1 MRPGRGSSHTGG
13 STSSL
18 RDLDPD
24 PHRDG
29 PGPWT
34 LFATVGPYTHTLLTL
49 VSREEAELL
58 LDGVR
63 CDDCGGPL
71 SGVPPW
77 ESESVVCRYVCRNC
91 LGSSDEYTGTEFELV
106 EIGSTRYAV

>member
-1 MRPGRGSSHTGG
+1 MSPGRGRSRREGARSQPRE
-13 STSSL
+13 L
-18 RDLDPD
+18 EPD
-24 PHRDG
+24 GH
-29 PGPWT
+29 GPWT
-34 LFATVGPYTHTLLTL
+34 LFAAVGPYTHTLLTR

-58 LDGVR
+58 LDGVL
-63 CDDCGGPL
+63 CDDCGGRL